1 SIILLLFI
9 ILEIGIQYSN
19 YQINQSKHTQSSQM
33 VGFIER
39 VAKNERTNKNNI
51 FVNSTQLADG
61 VIVKIKGDYYKVNL
75 SADQQSYTLTKSYL
89 INPEK

>member
-1 SIILLLFI
+1 MQQ
-9 ILEIGIQYSN
+9 LEDKPVSYTHLDVYKRQ
-19 YQINQSKHTQSSQM
+19 KHTQSSQM

-75 SADQQSYTLTKSYL
+75 SACLLYTSRCV
-89 INPEK
+89 

>member
-1 SIILLLFI
+1 
-9 ILEIGIQYSN
+9 
-19 YQINQSKHTQSSQM
+19 M

-39 VAKNERTNKNNI
+39 VTKNERTDKNNI

-75 SADQQSYTLTKSYL
+75 STDQQSYTLTKSYL
-89 INPEK
+89 INPENKKFRSYNAII